1 MLIKAIKFLD
11 FDLDSVLGF
20 IESKKQTQIVG
31 FKTVFGKTHAIH
43 SVNQTLK
50 AFRNHENI
58 SKHEELEFLVRLSG
72 KSQIKD
78 SLKTCEP
85 KQKSVFVSWN
95 KNSGKAYADFKKRFN
110 FREIALQKV
119 SEKELKQALER
130 SAMVGIRI

>member
-1 MLIKAIKFLD
+1 MD
-11 FDLDSVLGF
+11 FDLDLVLGF
-20 IESKKQTQIVG
+20 VESKKQTQIVD

-50 AFRNHENI
+50 AFRNNENI
-58 SKHEELEFLVRLSG
+58 SKQEELEFLIRLSG

-78 SLKTCEP
+78 SLKVCEP
-85 KQKSVFVSWN
+85 KQMSVFVSWN

-130 SAMVGIRI
+130 SAMVGIQT